1 MLTRQ
6 PPLAASVALGF
17 AIAAAGASSGVAA
30 PSSTTVS
37 FQYEAPDPGGRC
49 PASKTMENAI
59 AARLGFF
66 PFDERGTVLVR
77 ATIRSEAQEL
87 IGVVEMTDQS
97 GKVVGRRVL
106 RSSSSDCEG
115 LTEAMAVAISVAL
128 EPLALRPPESP
139 RSSAPASFTPAP
151 APPSSSASS
160 APGPVEPARVPPLRN
175 PHAEPIEPPR
185 LHASLGAMT
194 TTGTTPGTA
203 LGVTGQVGIRR
214 SSWSAA
220 LEGRAELVTVTHVD
234 DSEVHTSLVSGW
246 LVPCWQGSPWMACA
260 IAGAGSLRVEG
271 KEVDEPKR
279 DQAFYAALGGR
290 VGAEIPVYGSMF
302 LRLHGDLAMAL
313 TRTTFFLSDQ
323 ARWSS
328 SPVHL
333 GAGLALGRFF

>member
-6 PPLAASVALGF
+6 PPLAASVVLVF
-17 AIAAAGASSGVAA
+17 AIAAAAASSGVAA

-37 FQYEAPDPGGRC
+37 FHYQAPDPGGRC
-49 PASKTMENAI
+49 PAAKTMESAI

-66 PFDERGTVLVR
+66 PFDEQGTVLVR
-77 ATIRSEAQEL
+77 AAIRSDAHEL
-87 IGVVEMTDQS
+87 IGVVEMTDQD

-115 LTEAMAVAISVAL
+115 LAEAMAVAISVAL

-139 RSSAPASFTPAP
+139 RSSAPASSTPAP
-151 APPSSSASS
+151 VPRSPNASSASTTVES
-160 APGPVEPARVPPLRN
+160 APVPPSRN
-175 PHAEPIEPPR
+175 PPVDPVEPPR

-234 DSEVHTSLVSGW
+234 DSEVHTSLISGW

-260 IAGAGSLRVEG
+260 LVGAGSLRVEG
-271 KEVDEPKR
+271 KEVDVPKR
-279 DQAFYAALGGR
+279 DQAFYAAVGGR
-290 VGAEIPVYGSMF
+290 VGAELPVYGRVF

-313 TRTTFFLSDQ
+313 TRTTFFLGDQ

-333 GAGLALGRFF
+333 GAGLALGRSF